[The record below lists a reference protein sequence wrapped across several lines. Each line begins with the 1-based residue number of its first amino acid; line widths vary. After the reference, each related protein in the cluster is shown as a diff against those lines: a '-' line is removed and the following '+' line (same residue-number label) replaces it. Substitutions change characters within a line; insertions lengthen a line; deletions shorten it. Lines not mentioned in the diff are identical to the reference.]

1 MKKLELNWYLS
12 LMQILSSRI
21 SKLYICMT
29 FFLIMPDT
37 FYWYTLNDYTNY
49 QTAFTAIADSTGL
62 TWLIVS
68 YLALFFAI
76 FVQNLEMRAFLT
88 VVAFVTR
95 IFFLVW
101 LTDIWRANEVSFT
114 QLLQNV
120 FVKTGEAP
128 YVEAFATIALAPL
141 VLAIIVQKT
150 RIANLLTGLVN
161 FLKSPSNKTHQVVFY
176 GISATAYLVSTVVM
190 IGSLLD
196 NYEIASADSPGG
208 FQQSLIWLIFL
219 GVIQIALKLLI
230 LGLGLIASLW
240 AWISWQS
247 DIKTVLGHMKDF
259 KLSEY
264 LTRKVASYLY
274 TFYFVFIIGL
284 AAVGIPIFASTTY
297 GINQDYAA
305 FPMVAL
311 AGVVV
316 TFLVILAI
324 RLVFELA
331 VAIIHIAENTK
342 GGLRK

>member
-1 MKKLELNWYLS
+1 MNLISNKLHRLYLVIA
-12 LMQILSSRI
+12 LLLVI
-21 SKLYICMT
+21 
-29 FFLIMPDT
+29 PDT
-37 FYWYTLNDYTNY
+37 FYWYTLNDYSNY
-49 QTAFTAIADSTGL
+49 QDAFTAITSSTGL

-68 YLALFFAI
+68 YLAFFFAI
-76 FVQNLEMRAFLT
+76 FAQNLEMRAFLT

-101 LTDIWRANEVSFT
+101 LTDIWRSNEVGFT
-114 QLLQNV
+114 QVIKNV
-120 FVKTGEAP
+120 FIKTGEAP
-128 YVEAFATIALAPL
+128 YVEAFATIALIPM
-141 VLAIIVQKT
+141 VLALIVQKT

-161 FLKSPSNKTHQVVFY
+161 FLKSPTNKTHQVVFY
-176 GISATAYLVSTVVM
+176 ASSATIYLLAL
-190 IGSLLD
+190 IGMVRSLLD
-196 NYEIASADSPGG
+196 NYDLAASDLPSGVS
-208 FQQSLIWLIFL
+208 QSLIWLVVL
-219 GVIQIALKLLI
+219 GAIQIAMKLLI
-230 LGLGLIASLW
+230 LGLGLLASLW
-240 AWISWQS
+240 AWISWQA

-274 TFYFVFIIGL
+274 TFYFIFIIGL

-311 AGVVV
+311 AGVIV

-331 VAIIHIAENTK
+331 VAVVHIAENTK

>member
-1 MKKLELNWYLS
+1 MNLISNKLHHLYLIIT
-12 LMQILSSRI
+12 LLLVI
-21 SKLYICMT
+21 
-29 FFLIMPDT
+29 PDT
-37 FYWYTLNDYTNY
+37 FYWYTLNDYSNY
-49 QTAFTAIADSTGL
+49 QDAFTAITSSTGL

-76 FVQNLEMRAFLT
+76 FAQNLELRAFLT

-101 LTDIWRANEVSFT
+101 LTDIWRSNEVGFT
-114 QLLQNV
+114 QVIKNV
-120 FVKTGEAP
+120 FIKTGEAP
-128 YVEAFATIALAPL
+128 YVEAFATIALVPM
-141 VLAIIVQKT
+141 VLALIVQKT

-161 FLKSPSNKTHQVVFY
+161 FLKAPVNKIHQIVFY
-176 GISATAYLVSTVVM
+176 SISAAFYLLALIAMVR
-190 IGSLLD
+190 SLLD
-196 NYEIASADSPGG
+196 NYDLVASDLPSGIS
-208 FQQSLIWLIFL
+208 QSLIWLVIL

-230 LGLGLIASLW
+230 LGLGLFASLW
-240 AWISWQS
+240 AWISWQA

-274 TFYFVFIIGL
+274 TFYFIFIIGL
-284 AAVGIPIFASTTY
+284 AAVGIPIYASTTY

-311 AGVVV
+311 AGVIV

-331 VAIIHIAENTK
+331 VAVVHIAENTK
-342 GGLRK
+342 SGLRK

>member
-1 MKKLELNWYLS
+1 MNLISNKLHRLYLVIT
-12 LMQILSSRI
+12 LLLVI
-21 SKLYICMT
+21 
-29 FFLIMPDT
+29 PDT
-37 FYWYTLNDYTNY
+37 FYWYTLNDYSNY
-49 QTAFTAIADSTGL
+49 QDAFTAITSSTGL

-76 FVQNLEMRAFLT
+76 FAQNLEMRAFLT
-88 VVAFVTR
+88 VAAFVTR

-101 LTDIWRANEVSFT
+101 LTDIWRSNEVGFA
-114 QLLQNV
+114 QVIKNV

-128 YVEAFATIALAPL
+128 YVEAFATVALIPM
-141 VLAIIVQKT
+141 VLALIVQKT
-150 RIANLLTGLVN
+150 QVANLLTGLVN
-161 FLKSPSNKTHQVVFY
+161 FLKAPANKTHQVVFY
-176 GISATAYLVSTVVM
+176 TASATIYLFALITMVR
-190 IGSLLD
+190 SLLD
-196 NYEIASADSPGG
+196 NYDLAASDLPSGVS
-208 FQQSLIWLIFL
+208 QSLIWLVVL

-230 LGLGLIASLW
+230 LGLGLLACLW
-240 AWISWQS
+240 AWISWQA

-284 AAVGIPIFASTTY
+284 AAVGIPIYASTTY

-311 AGVVV
+311 AGVIV

-331 VAIIHIAENTK
+331 VAVVHIAENTK

>member
-1 MKKLELNWYLS
+1 MNLISNKLHRLYLAIA
-12 LMQILSSRI
+12 LLLVI
-21 SKLYICMT
+21 
-29 FFLIMPDT
+29 PDT
-37 FYWYTLNDYTNY
+37 FYWYTLNDYSNY
-49 QTAFTAIADSTGL
+49 QDAFTAITSSTGL

-76 FVQNLEMRAFLT
+76 FAQNLEMRAFLT

-101 LTDIWRANEVSFT
+101 LTDIWRSNEVGFT
-114 QLLQNV
+114 QVIKNV
-120 FVKTGEAP
+120 FIKTGEAP
-128 YVEAFATIALAPL
+128 YVEAFATIALVPM
-141 VLAIIVQKT
+141 VLALIVQKT

-161 FLKSPSNKTHQVVFY
+161 FLKAPANKTHQVVFY
-176 GISATAYLVSTVVM
+176 ASSAAFYVLALIAMVR
-190 IGSLLD
+190 SLLD
-196 NYEIASADSPGG
+196 NYDLAASGLPSG
-208 FQQSLIWLIFL
+208 FSQSLIWLVVL

-230 LGLGLIASLW
+230 LGLGLLASLW
-240 AWISWQS
+240 AWISWQA

-274 TFYFVFIIGL
+274 SFYFVFIIGL
-284 AAVGIPIFASTTY
+284 AAVGIPIYASTTY

-305 FPMVAL
+305 FPMVAV

-316 TFLVILAI
+316 TFLVLLAI

-331 VAIIHIAENTK
+331 VAVVHIAENTK
-342 GGLRK
+342 IGLGK

>member
-1 MKKLELNWYLS
+1 MNLISNKLHRLYLVIT
-12 LMQILSSRI
+12 ILLVI
-21 SKLYICMT
+21 
-29 FFLIMPDT
+29 PDT
-37 FYWYTLNDYTNY
+37 FYWYTLNDYSNY
-49 QTAFTAIADSTGL
+49 QDAFTAITSSTGL

-76 FVQNLEMRAFLT
+76 FAQNLEMRAFLT
-88 VVAFVTR
+88 VAAFVTR

-101 LTDIWRANEVSFT
+101 LTDIWRSNEVGFT
-114 QLLQNV
+114 QVIKNV

-128 YVEAFATIALAPL
+128 YVEAFATVALIPM
-141 VLAIIVQKT
+141 VLALIVQKT
-150 RIANLLTGLVN
+150 QVANLLTGLVN
-161 FLKSPSNKTHQVVFY
+161 FLKAPANKTHQVVFY
-176 GISATAYLVSTVVM
+176 TASATIYLLAL
-190 IGSLLD
+190 IGMVRSLLD
-196 NYEIASADSPGG
+196 NYDLAASDLPSGIS
-208 FQQSLIWLIFL
+208 QSLIWLVVL

-230 LGLGLIASLW
+230 LGLGLLALLW
-240 AWISWQS
+240 AWISWQA

-284 AAVGIPIFASTTY
+284 AAVGIPIYASTTY

-311 AGVVV
+311 AGVIV

-331 VAIIHIAENTK
+331 VAVVHIAENTK

>member
-1 MKKLELNWYLS
+1 
-12 LMQILSSRI
+12 
-21 SKLYICMT
+21 
-29 FFLIMPDT
+29 
-37 FYWYTLNDYTNY
+37 
-49 QTAFTAIADSTGL
+49 
-62 TWLIVS
+62 
-68 YLALFFAI
+68 
-76 FVQNLEMRAFLT
+76 
-88 VVAFVTR
+88 
-95 IFFLVW
+95 
-101 LTDIWRANEVSFT
+101 
-114 QLLQNV
+114 
-120 FVKTGEAP
+120 VKTGEAP

-150 RIANLLTGLVN
+150 RVANLLTGLVN

-176 GISATAYLVSTVVM
+176 GISIAAYLVSTVVM
-190 IGSLLD
+190 IRSLLD
-196 NYEIASADSPGG
+196 NYQLAASDLLGG
-208 FQQSLIWLIFL
+208 FQLSLIWLIAL

-230 LGLGLIASLW
+230 LGLGLIAALW

-247 DIKTVLGHMKDF
+247 DIRTVLGHMKDF

-274 TFYFVFIIGL
+274 TFYFIFIIGL
-284 AAVGIPIFASTTY
+284 AAIGIPIFASTTY

>member
-1 MKKLELNWYLS
+1 MNLISNKLHRLYLVIV
-12 LMQILSSRI
+12 LLLVI
-21 SKLYICMT
+21 
-29 FFLIMPDT
+29 PDT
-37 FYWYTLNDYTNY
+37 FYWYTLNDYSNY
-49 QTAFTAIADSTGL
+49 QDAFTAITSSTGL

-76 FVQNLEMRAFLT
+76 FARNLEMRAFLT

-101 LTDIWRANEVSFT
+101 LTDIWRSNEVGIT
-114 QLLQNV
+114 QVIKNV
-120 FVKTGEAP
+120 FIKTGEAP
-128 YVEAFATIALAPL
+128 YVEAFATIALIPL
-141 VLAIIVQKT
+141 VLALILQKT

-161 FLKSPSNKTHQVVFY
+161 FLKAPANKTHQVVFY
-176 GISATAYLVSTVVM
+176 SSFAAFYLLALIAMVR
-190 IGSLLD
+190 SLLD
-196 NYEIASADSPGG
+196 NYDLAASDLPSGVL
-208 FQQSLIWLIFL
+208 QSLIWLVIL

-240 AWISWQS
+240 AWISWQA

-274 TFYFVFIIGL
+274 TFYFIFIIGL
-284 AAVGIPIFASTTY
+284 AAVGIPIYASTTY

-311 AGVVV
+311 AGVIV

-331 VAIIHIAENTK
+331 VAVIHIAENTK

>member
-1 MKKLELNWYLS
+1 MNLISNKLHRLYLVIA
-12 LMQILSSRI
+12 LLLVI
-21 SKLYICMT
+21 
-29 FFLIMPDT
+29 PDT
-37 FYWYTLNDYTNY
+37 FYWYTLNDYSNY
-49 QTAFTAIADSTGL
+49 QDAFTAITGSTGL

-76 FVQNLEMRAFLT
+76 FAQNLEMRAFLT

-101 LTDIWRANEVSFT
+101 LTDIWRSNEVGFT
-114 QLLQNV
+114 QVIKNV
-120 FVKTGEAP
+120 FIKTGEAP
-128 YVEAFATIALAPL
+128 YVEAFATIALIPM
-141 VLAIIVQKT
+141 VLALIVQKT

-161 FLKSPSNKTHQVVFY
+161 FLKAPANKTHQVVFY
-176 GISATAYLVSTVVM
+176 ASSAAFYLLALITMVR
-190 IGSLLD
+190 SLLD
-196 NYEIASADSPGG
+196 NYDLAASDLPSGVS
-208 FQQSLIWLIFL
+208 QSLIWLVVL

-230 LGLGLIASLW
+230 LGLGLLASLW
-240 AWISWQS
+240 AWISWQA

-284 AAVGIPIFASTTY
+284 SAVGIPIYASTTY

-311 AGVVV
+311 AGVIV

-331 VAIIHIAENTK
+331 VAVVHIAENTK

>member
-1 MKKLELNWYLS
+1 MYLISNKLHRLYLVIT
-12 LMQILSSRI
+12 LLLVI
-21 SKLYICMT
+21 
-29 FFLIMPDT
+29 PDT
-37 FYWYTLNDYTNY
+37 FYWYTLNDYSNY
-49 QTAFTAIADSTGL
+49 QDAFTAITSSTGL

-68 YLALFFAI
+68 YLTLFFAI
-76 FVQNLEMRAFLT
+76 FAQNLEMRAFLT
-88 VVAFVTR
+88 VAAFVTR

-101 LTDIWRANEVSFT
+101 LTDIWRSNEVGLT
-114 QLLQNV
+114 QVLKNV

-128 YVEAFATIALAPL
+128 YVEAFATVALIPM
-141 VLAIIVQKT
+141 VLALIVQKT
-150 RIANLLTGLVN
+150 QVANLLTGLVN
-161 FLKSPSNKTHQVVFY
+161 FLKAPSNKTHQVVFY
-176 GISATAYLVSTVVM
+176 TASATIYLLSLITMVR
-190 IGSLLD
+190 SLLD
-196 NYEIASADSPGG
+196 NYDLAASDLPSGVT
-208 FQQSLIWLIFL
+208 QSLIWLVVL

-230 LGLGLIASLW
+230 LGLGLLASLW
-240 AWISWQS
+240 AWISWQA

-284 AAVGIPIFASTTY
+284 AAVGIPIYASTTY

-311 AGVVV
+311 AGVIV

-331 VAIIHIAENTK
+331 VAVVHIAENTK
-342 GGLRK
+342 SGLRK

>member
-1 MKKLELNWYLS
+1 MNLISNKLHRLYLVIA
-12 LMQILSSRI
+12 LL
-21 SKLYICMT
+21 
-29 FFLIMPDT
+29 LIIPDT
-37 FYWYTLNDYTNY
+37 FYWYTLNDYSNY
-49 QTAFTAIADSTGL
+49 QDAFTAITSSTGL

-76 FVQNLEMRAFLT
+76 FAQNLEMRAFLT

-101 LTDIWRANEVSFT
+101 LTDIWRSNEVGYT
-114 QLLQNV
+114 QVIKNV
-120 FVKTGEAP
+120 FIKTGEAP
-128 YVEAFATIALAPL
+128 YVETFATIALIPM
-141 VLAIIVQKT
+141 VLALIVQKT

-161 FLKSPSNKTHQVVFY
+161 FLKTPTNKTHQVVFY
-176 GISATAYLVSTVVM
+176 ASSATIYLLALIAMV
-190 IGSLLD
+190 GSLLD
-196 NYEIASADSPGG
+196 NYDLAASDLPSGVS
-208 FQQSLIWLIFL
+208 QSLIWLVVL

-230 LGLGLIASLW
+230 LGLGLLACLW
-240 AWISWQS
+240 AWISWQA

-274 TFYFVFIIGL
+274 TFYFIFIIGL
-284 AAVGIPIFASTTY
+284 AAVGIPIYASTTY

-311 AGVVV
+311 AGVIV

-331 VAIIHIAENTK
+331 VAVVHIAENTK
-342 GGLRK
+342 TTLRR

>member
-1 MKKLELNWYLS
+1 MYLISNKLHRLYLVIT
-12 LMQILSSRI
+12 LLLVI
-21 SKLYICMT
+21 
-29 FFLIMPDT
+29 PDT
-37 FYWYTLNDYTNY
+37 FYWYTLNDYSNY
-49 QTAFTAIADSTGL
+49 QDAFTAITSSTGL

-68 YLALFFAI
+68 YLTLFFAI
-76 FVQNLEMRAFLT
+76 FAQNLEMRAFLT
-88 VVAFVTR
+88 VAAFVTR

-101 LTDIWRANEVSFT
+101 LTDIWRSNEVGLT
-114 QLLQNV
+114 QVLKNV

-128 YVEAFATIALAPL
+128 YVEAFATVALIPM
-141 VLAIIVQKT
+141 VLALIVQKT
-150 RIANLLTGLVN
+150 QVANLLTGLVN
-161 FLKSPSNKTHQVVFY
+161 FLKAPSNKTHQVVFY
-176 GISATAYLVSTVVM
+176 TASATIYLLAL
-190 IGSLLD
+190 IGMVRSLLD
-196 NYEIASADSPGG
+196 NYDLAASDLPSGVT
-208 FQQSLIWLIFL
+208 QSLIWLVVL

-230 LGLGLIASLW
+230 LGLGLLASLW
-240 AWISWQS
+240 AWISWQA

-284 AAVGIPIFASTTY
+284 AAVGIPIYASTTY

-311 AGVVV
+311 AGVIV

-331 VAIIHIAENTK
+331 VAVVHIAENTK
-342 GGLRK
+342 SGLRK

>member
-1 MKKLELNWYLS
+1 MNLISNKLHRLYLVIA
-12 LMQILSSRI
+12 LLLVI
-21 SKLYICMT
+21 
-29 FFLIMPDT
+29 PDT
-37 FYWYTLNDYTNY
+37 FYWYTLNDYSNY
-49 QTAFTAIADSTGL
+49 QDAFTAITSSTGL

-76 FVQNLEMRAFLT
+76 FAQNLEMRAFLT

-101 LTDIWRANEVSFT
+101 LTDIWRSNEVGFA
-114 QLLQNV
+114 QVVKNV
-120 FVKTGEAP
+120 FIKTGEAP
-128 YVEAFATIALAPL
+128 YVESFATIALIPM
-141 VLAIIVQKT
+141 VLALIVQKT
-150 RIANLLTGLVN
+150 QVANLLTGLVN
-161 FLKSPSNKTHQVVFY
+161 FLKAPANKTHKVVFY
-176 GISATAYLVSTVVM
+176 TASATIYLLAL
-190 IGSLLD
+190 IGMVRSLLD
-196 NYEIASADSPGG
+196 NYDLAASDLPSGVS
-208 FQQSLIWLIFL
+208 QSLIWLLIL

-230 LGLGLIASLW
+230 LGLGLLASLW
-240 AWISWQS
+240 AWISWQA

-284 AAVGIPIFASTTY
+284 AAVGIPIYASTTY

-311 AGVVV
+311 AGVIV

-331 VAIIHIAENTK
+331 VAVVHIAENTK

>member
-1 MKKLELNWYLS
+1 MNLISNKLHRLYLVIT
-12 LMQILSSRI
+12 LLLVI
-21 SKLYICMT
+21 
-29 FFLIMPDT
+29 PDT
-37 FYWYTLNDYTNY
+37 FYWYTLNNYSNY
-49 QTAFTAIADSTGL
+49 QDAFTAITSSTGL

-76 FVQNLEMRAFLT
+76 FAQNLVMRAFLT
-88 VVAFVTR
+88 VAAFVTR

-101 LTDIWRANEVSFT
+101 LTDIWRSNEVGFT
-114 QLLQNV
+114 QVIKNV

-128 YVEAFATIALAPL
+128 YVEAFATVALIPM
-141 VLAIIVQKT
+141 VLALIVQKT
-150 RIANLLTGLVN
+150 QVANLLTGLVN
-161 FLKSPSNKTHQVVFY
+161 FLKAPANKTHQVVFY
-176 GISATAYLVSTVVM
+176 TASATIYLLAL
-190 IGSLLD
+190 IGMVRSLLD
-196 NYEIASADSPGG
+196 NYDLAASDLPSGVS
-208 FQQSLIWLIFL
+208 QSLIWLVVL

-230 LGLGLIASLW
+230 LGFGLLACLW
-240 AWISWQS
+240 AWISWQA

-284 AAVGIPIFASTTY
+284 AAVGIPIYASTTY

-311 AGVVV
+311 AGVIV

-331 VAIIHIAENTK
+331 VAVVHIAENTK
-342 GGLRK
+342 TTLRR